1 MNDRHRYMDY
11 HICNSH
17 QDVELDFA
25 DFRYDGPR
33 GETITLSP
41 EDAYSLA
48 TDLASLFGL
57 KLVSENAIT
66 FSPCDGNCDWCGD
79 DCSNKPKKRK
89 RHLRLV
95 EDSPKK
101 KDNPYA
107 HPPAGMFTPADEW
120 YKHVKHREDE
130 GNRDF

>member
-1 MNDRHRYMDY
+1 MSDRHRYMDY
-11 HICNSH
+11 HVSNSH

-48 TDLASLFGL
+48 ADLASLFGL
-57 KLVSENAIT
+57 KLVSQDVIT
-66 FSPCDGNCDWCGD
+66 FEPCNGHCDWCGP
-79 DCSNKPKKRK
+79 DCSKRKKDRRK

-95 EDSPKK
+95 ENSQPD
-101 KDNPYA
+101 DPYS
-107 HPPAGMFTPADEW
+107 HPPTGVFTPPSEW
-120 YKHVKHREDE
+120 YNHVKRRYEEGDRE
-130 GNRDF
+130 F